1 MNEHLLRFDKDKI
14 YTFIDCET
22 ENLCL
27 NSFHNLPWQI
37 AMLKV
42 RGEEVL
48 DTKNYYIKWDREL
61 HVSKEA
67 ARITRFS
74 PKTHREKAI
83 SYEEAFPTIKDW
95 LESSDYI
102 VGHNLLG
109 FDIYLIRDFYKKM
122 NEDYK
127 PLMPKILD
135 TLAIARGLKSGELYK
150 NNRSFL
156 EYQYNMINY
165 IRKGMKTS
173 LSALGKDNDIEHDY
187 ANLHDALVDL
197 ELNLKVWN
205 FLKWRVEI

>member
-1 MNEHLLRFDKDKI
+1 MNEHLLRFDKDKT

-42 RGEEVL
+42 KG
-48 DTKNYYIKWDREL
+48 DDIIDSKNYYIKWDRDL
-61 HVSKEA
+61 NVSKEA

-74 PKTHREKAI
+74 AKTHKDIGINYKEV
-83 SYEEAFPTIKDW
+83 FPTIKDW
-95 LESSDYI
+95 LESCDYI

-122 NEDYK
+122 GEDYK

-150 NNRSFL
+150 NNKSFL
-156 EYQYNMINY
+156 EYQYKMINY
-165 IRKGMKTS
+165 IRKGMRTS
-173 LSALGKDNDIEHDY
+173 LSALGKENEIDHDY
-187 ANLHDALVDL
+187 DSLHDALVDL

-205 FLKWRVEI
+205 YLKWKVEI